1 MIKIGEPEVIELN
14 TNNTKDVI
22 KLNIEEKSDSNPFSN
37 SSLKSKPTNSG
48 GGLELLM
55 NTKKQSSNN
64 NNVDLKDLQELEND
78 LNDLTNTK
86 TNGKPLNVS
95 FGDST
100 KLKFD
105 DLNKKS
111 EPSIKIDNIGNEVNK
126 LLAGDQIGRVVIQHG
141 E

>member
-1 MIKIGEPEVIELN
+1 
-14 TNNTKDVI
+14 
-22 KLNIEEKSDSNPFSN
+22 
-37 SSLKSKPTNSG
+37 
-48 GGLELLM
+48 M

-64 NNVDLKDLQELEND
+64 IDLKDLQELEND

-86 TNGKPLNVS
+86 TNEEPLNVS

-111 EPSIKIDNIGNEVNK
+111 RT
-126 LLAGDQIGRVVIQHG
+126 QY
-141 E
+141 